1 MRQDYACLQLATVIH
16 FAARG
21 IKRYSFDERIMKILI
36 ALCMLLN
43 IAVSAQAQVATN
55 VPDDKVL
62 ATLTNGMTAV
72 EIQTILGVPGRPR
85 ENAPCSI
92 LEFDFE
98 GLSIWVEFDSRTTPE
113 RATTIKIKK
122 DGISVAKR
130 QEARSKA
137 WKSYLEA
144 HQKTTNKKN

>member
-1 MRQDYACLQLATVIH
+1 
-16 FAARG
+16 
-21 IKRYSFDERIMKILI
+21 MKILI

-55 VPDDKVL
+55 VPEDKVL
-62 ATLTNGMTAV
+62 ATLTNGMKVA
-72 EIQTILGVPGRPR
+72 EIQTILGVPGRLR
-85 ENAPCSI
+85 ENAPFSI

-98 GLSIWVEFDSRTTPE
+98 GLSIWVEFADITTPD
-113 RATTIKIKK
+113 RATTIKIKR

-137 WKSYLEA
+137 WKKYVEA
-144 HQKTTNKKN
+144 HQKRTNGKKTDPEPSSAGDSSISTNAAQGAPKK